1 MRLKL
6 SIRQRLLLLSVLAV
20 VAVSLVT
27 ALFFFSNRTNER
39 ALSTVFEE
47 NGQSLVRMQ
56 RMENLLLEVRFRAAG
71 VLLDQLPV
79 PGSLNHLKSTR
90 EELDS
95 LWSDLQSGAGSMFA
109 AGEASEQ
116 FAALRA
122 GWPTVERITSAL
134 EHGYID
140 KDTAKLTSVL
150 EDDWAQMVTSV
161 VKPLQALIPLAQ
173 RQSRETYQNARTQ
186 SQRLLTLGVAGALA
200 CLVLLAWVS
209 WFTTQSILLPLND
222 VKKAMRRIAD
232 GDLSD
237 SMPAARQDELGSMIE
252 AMSDM
257 QLALHKLVHQVRES
271 SDNIQ
276 QASSEV
282 ATGNADLSMRTEQA
296 ASSLQETAASM
307 EELHSTVQQ
316 SADSARTANQL
327 AVTASKVAVKGG
339 SMVSQVV
346 ATMDDI
352 NASSRQIAEIIGVID
367 SIAFQTNIL
376 ALNAAVEAARAGEQ
390 GRGFSV
396 VAAEVRNLAG
406 RSAEAAKE
414 IRLLISSSVE
424 RARVG
429 TQLVASAGETMGEIV
444 SSVQR
449 VADMVNDI
457 SASSAEQSSGIG
469 QVNTA
474 VSKLDQMTQ
483 QNAALVEQSSE
494 ASESLKGQ
502 AQRLSQLVSVFK
514 LGGMAQQAHKAGV
527 GRSYTTS
534 DH

>member
-1 MRLKL
+1 MRFKL

-27 ALFFFSNRTNER
+27 ALFFFSNRTNEH
-39 ALSTVFEE
+39 ALSEMFEE

-79 PGSLNHLKSTR
+79 PGSLNHLKATR
-90 EELDS
+90 EELGT
-95 LWSDLQSGAGSMFA
+95 LWSELQGGAGSLFA
-109 AGEASEQ
+109 TGEANEQ
-116 FAALRA
+116 FAALQA

-134 EHGYID
+134 EQGYVA
-140 KDTAKLTSVL
+140 KDTARLTSLL

-173 RQSRETYQNARTQ
+173 QQSGETYQNARAQ
-186 SQRLLTLGVAGALA
+186 SQRLLMLGVAGALA
-200 CLVLLAWVS
+200 CLMLLVWVS
-209 WFTTQSILLPLND
+209 WFTTRSILVPLD
-222 VKKAMRRIAD
+222 GVKQAMRRIAD
-232 GDLSD
+232 GDLSH
-237 SMPAARQDELGSMIE
+237 PVPPARQDELGSMIE
-252 AMSDM
+252 AMADM
-257 QLALHKLVHQVRES
+257 QRALYKLVHQVRES

-276 QASSEV
+276 MASSEV
-282 ATGNADLSMRTEQA
+282 ATGNADLSMRTEQT

-307 EELHSTVQQ
+307 EELHGTVRQ

-327 AVTASKVAVKGG
+327 AVTASQVALKGG

-346 ATMDDI
+346 ATMDEI

-367 SIAFQTNIL
+367 GIAFQTNIL

-424 RARVG
+424 KARVG

-449 VADMVNDI
+449 VADMVSDI
-457 SASSAEQSSGIG
+457 SASTAEQSGGIS

-474 VSKLDQMTQ
+474 VSQLDQMTQ
-483 QNAALVEQSSE
+483 QNAALVEQSSA
-494 ASESLKGQ
+494 ASESLKDQ
-502 AQRLSQLVSVFK
+502 ALRLSQLVAVFK
-514 LGGMAQQAHKAGV
+514 LGGLAEQKL
-527 GRSYTTS
+527 R
-534 DH
+534 

>member
-20 VAVSLVT
+20 LGVSLVT

-39 ALSTVFEE
+39 ALSEVFEE

-56 RMENLLLEVRFRAAG
+56 RIENLLLEIRFRTAG

-79 PGSLNHLKSTR
+79 PGSLNHLKASR
-90 EELDS
+90 EELGT
-95 LWSDLQSGAGSMFA
+95 LWTELQAGAGGLFA
-109 AGEASEQ
+109 SGEASEQ
-116 FAALRA
+116 FAALQA
-122 GWPTVERITSAL
+122 GWPTVESILSAL
-134 EHGYID
+134 EQGY
-140 KDTAKLTSVL
+140 TAKDNGKLTTVL
-150 EDDWAQMVTSV
+150 EEDWALMVKSV

-173 RQSRETYQNARTQ
+173 QQSNETYQNARNQ
-186 SQRLLTLGVAGALA
+186 SKRMLMIGVAGALA
-200 CLVLLAWVS
+200 CLVLLISVS
-209 WFTTQSILLPLND
+209 WFTTRSILIPLD
-222 VKKAMRRIAD
+222 GVKQAMRRIAD
-232 GDLSD
+232 GDLSNPV
-237 SMPAARQDELGSMIE
+237 PAARQDELGSMIE
-252 AMSDM
+252 AMADM
-257 QLALHKLVHQVRES
+257 QQALFKLVHQVRES

-276 QASSEV
+276 MASSEV

-296 ASSLQETAASM
+296 ASNLQETAASM

-327 AVTASKVAVKGG
+327 AVTASQVAAKGG
-339 SMVSQVV
+339 VMVSQVV
-346 ATMDDI
+346 TTMDDI

-367 SIAFQTNIL
+367 GIAFQTNIL

-424 RARVG
+424 KARLG
-429 TQLVASAGETMGEIV
+429 TQLVAGAGETMGEIV

-449 VADMVNDI
+449 VANMVSDI
-457 SASSAEQSSGIG
+457 SASTAEQSNGIS

-474 VSKLDQMTQ
+474 VSQLDQMTQ
-483 QNAALVEQSSE
+483 QNAALVEQSSA
-494 ASESLKGQ
+494 ASESLKDQ
-502 AQRLSQLVSVFK
+502 SQRLSQLVAVFK
-514 LGGMAQQAHKAGV
+514 LGGV
-527 GRSYTTS
+527 GLAKPV
-534 DH
+534 

>member
-1 MRLKL
+1 MRFNL

-20 VAVSLVT
+20 LAVSLVT

-39 ALSTVFEE
+39 ALNQVFEE
-47 NGQSLVRMQ
+47 NGQSLERMQ

-79 PGSLNHLKSTR
+79 PGSLNHLKAAR
-90 EELDS
+90 EELDT
-95 LWSDLQSGAGSMFA
+95 LWSDLQDGAGGLFSE
-109 AGEASEQ
+109 GEGNEQ
-116 FAALRA
+116 FAVLQA
-122 GWPTVERITSAL
+122 GWPTVERITAAL
-134 EHGYID
+134 EQSYVAN
-140 KDTAKLTSVL
+140 DTAKLTSVL
-150 EDDWAQMVTSV
+150 EDDWAQMLISV

-173 RQSRETYQNARTQ
+173 QQSGETYQNARAQ
-186 SQRLLTLGVAGALA
+186 SQRLLIFGVAGALA
-200 CLVLLAWVS
+200 CLVLLVSVS
-209 WFTTQSILLPLND
+209 WFTTRSILVPLES
-222 VKKAMRRIAD
+222 VKRAMRHIAD
-232 GDLSD
+232 GDLSNPV
-237 SMPAARQDELGSMIE
+237 PAARQDELGSMIE
-252 AMSDM
+252 AMADM
-257 QLALHKLVHQVRES
+257 QRSLYKLVQQVRES

-282 ATGNADLSMRTEQA
+282 ATGNVDLSMRTEQT

-327 AVTASKVAVKGG
+327 AVTASQVAVKGG
-339 SMVSQVV
+339 SVVSQVV
-346 ATMDDI
+346 STMEDI

-367 SIAFQTNIL
+367 GIAFQTNIL

-424 RARVG
+424 KARVG

-444 SSVQR
+444 ASAQR
-449 VADMVNDI
+449 VANMVSDI
-457 SASSAEQSSGIG
+457 SASTAEQSNGIS

-474 VSKLDQMTQ
+474 VSQLDQMTQ
-483 QNAALVEQSSE
+483 QNAALVEQSSA
-494 ASESLKGQ
+494 ASESLKEQ
-502 AQRLSQLVSVFK
+502 ALQLSLLVSVFK
-514 LGGMAQQAHKAGV
+514 LSGSETK
-527 GRSYTTS
+527 T
-534 DH
+534 D